1 MAGLPS
7 AFQSMSI
14 LGTIATAALKP
25 AAAMLGPNG
34 APSELTIDSGPI
46 WQGTVDEERTARE
59 YLEGGQEVEI
69 SQRITGATADF
80 VALYPSDPQSYLGKV
95 ATLDG
100 KSRRIAEIEKGEA
113 FTTITVSGSEEAP

>member
-34 APSELTIDSGPI
+34 APSELAIDSGPI

-69 SQRITGATADF
+69 SQ
-80 VALYPSDPQSYLGKV
+80 V
-95 ATLDG
+95 
-100 KSRRIAEIEKGEA
+100 EKGEA